1 MRYSYMMWSV
11 QGIATSGAF
20 FYNHKDGNNQV
31 AASTEGETFDTC
43 MGHADPMCRYH
54 YHKAPVCIPSSCSV
68 IGYLRDGVPVYGI
81 CDVEGQRLKSC
92 YRLRLILN
100 QRYNTDRLP
109 EATKIEALT
118 RAQAFQITNHKITN
132 HQYTRFTFTK
142 PFFTQ
147 TIIFTNPK
155 NHNLFILQF
164 HLSTNCLFHKLFLL
178 QTVHIY
184 SKISRSPDVLK

>member
-1 MRYSYMMWSV
+1 M
-11 QGIATSGAF
+11 
-20 FYNHKDGNNQV
+20 NQML
-31 AASTEGETFDTC
+31 E
-43 MGHADPMCRYH
+43 
-54 YHKAPVCIPSSCSV
+54 I
-68 IGYLRDGVPVYGI
+68 
-81 CDVEGQRLKSC
+81 LKI
-92 YRLRLILN
+92 ILL
-100 QRYNTDRLP
+100 Q
-109 EATKIEALT
+109 EALT

-164 HLSTNCLFHKLFLL
+164 HLSTICLFHKLFLL

-184 SKISRSPDVLK
+184 SKISRSPDVLKQKANQSNHKLCLSQFLQFLVFHFTNHVISQTNEITNLLQLQILEHHKQRK